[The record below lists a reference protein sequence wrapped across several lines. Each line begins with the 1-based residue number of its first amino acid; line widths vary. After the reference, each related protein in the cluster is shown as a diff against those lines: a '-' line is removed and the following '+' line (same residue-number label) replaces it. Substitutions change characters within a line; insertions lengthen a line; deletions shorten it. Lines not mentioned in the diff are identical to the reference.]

1 MEPNK
6 LESVH
11 TIVCDAIAHHFPDWK
26 DRSRVSYEI
35 AFMLKK
41 YMTHNYCHISIDNN
55 QLVFYPNVQ
64 ATVELIKTENNIFE
78 ELKDFYTKLI
88 SK

>member
-41 YMTHNYCHISIDNN
+41 YMTQNDCTIGIANN
-55 QLVFYPNVQ
+55 EPLFFKN
-64 ATVELIKTENNIFE
+64 TNTIFE
-78 ELKDFYTKLI
+78 DYQKSDDSKGLVETIRKLI
-88 SK
+88 